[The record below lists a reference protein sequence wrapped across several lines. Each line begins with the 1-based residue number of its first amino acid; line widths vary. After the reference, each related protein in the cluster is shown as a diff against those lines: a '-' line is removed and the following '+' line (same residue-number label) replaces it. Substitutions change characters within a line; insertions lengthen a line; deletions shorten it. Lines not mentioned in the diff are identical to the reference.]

1 MSHERFLKESDLLQ
15 QFKSV
20 SRQNVYAELQSGF
33 LSATSLLG
41 ALKAEVLPPKV
52 KGASALAT
60 GPKGKVTPGQT
71 VKGTRQVKR
80 SGITSTSAPATSAG
94 TSTSL
99 VVAQPHPAPPNQITV
114 GKLEEVEHDI
124 QDLTRSQTAIEGITG
139 AQLGEL
145 DDPMEEEADPAFDL
159 DDEDREYTE
168 ADRLNYETLRAEL
181 WGPNTQ
187 H

>member
-71 VKGTRQVKR
+71 VKSTRQVKR
-80 SGITSTSAPATSAG
+80 SGISSTSAPATSARA
-94 TSTSL
+94 STSR
-99 VVAQPHPAPPNQITV
+99 VVVEPHPAPPNRIPV
-114 GKLEEVEHDI
+114 GELEEVKPDI
-124 QDLTRSQTAIEGITG
+124 QATIENITG

-168 ADRLNYETLRAEL
+168 ADRLNYENLRAEL